1 VLHKKIL
8 KNLATF
14 LAEKHS
20 YTILHL
26 FSNSIAML
34 LYKCIVISLF
44 WVLSVGAYAQN
55 EPIPMDRMDKT
66 DLAERRS
73 STETRVVSASRS
85 NHSIGELPIAIQV
98 VTHEEIVRNGYV
110 TLADVLKHISGIR
123 VSKPGNGVD
132 GETFLMRGLIGNYYT
147 KILINSIPIQPSV
160 SGSIAIAEH
169 LPVVEADRIEIIF
182 GPSSTIYGGDAMA
195 GVVNII
201 TKTTENNPFAQASVY
216 TGEYGYRYGT
226 FSAGGK
232 AGRNQ
237 DVVRYSIYANF
248 SERQDQ
254 NVRYDLENYSPLNSY
269 LLDPQ
274 TQEVARQNPDQF
286 LLALKENFPYYQG
299 SLLSPTLGKMPQS
312 SYMLG
317 GQMEYRGFQASY
329 LEMHRK
335 SFYST
340 GLNPFTFSHHNPEAF
355 YGDKIRRLT
364 ASYNKDWERWAIT
377 SNLSYNQYRLNNM
390 SSRAST
396 YDGFNGRS
404 YKYSAS
410 DDIFAETLL
419 RYSNKKRSEWIF
431 GSSVQVSSALPETND
446 LETPFNPKDYKPFTK
461 NAPAPHTL
469 YGDFG
474 YNPLSFMS
482 AGLFAQ
488 WIRTGKRFT
497 HVLGIRSDMSTL
509 FTTGMTVRYAT
520 QYKVHDNLSLRFSAG
535 RAFKIPAPNLTY
547 SSTALPGD
555 SYGAIN
561 YQQIPNKNLQIEFL
575 TSTELGMRYQIMP
588 NTFLEVI
595 AYLQTIPSRI
605 NNVYR
610 QIDLNEYPKAE
621 ANNTSLPLPF
631 PVARSYKNDSSASS
645 TLSSLQIIFK
655 QQNLFR
661 NLKLNIDASVTLSD
675 GSESISED
683 FTTIDIKRY
692 RMVPFFFGQFNVDFT
707 PHKNWYVRL
716 ENVWSSKWHRRFI
729 PPHTSYDS
737 DFNTIAGYYTLD
749 AVIRYKWSKHIDT
762 TLKMLNVFNAQY
774 GGIDATGF
782 DIDLRYNPQLG
793 RNVQLGVNF
802 KLD

>member
-1 VLHKKIL
+1 MAK
-8 KNLATF
+8 
-14 LAEKHS
+14 KHS

-34 LYKCIVISLF
+34 SYKSIIISLF
-44 WVLSVGAYAQN
+44 CILSWGAYAQN
-55 EPIPMDRMDKT
+55 EPIPMDRMDKA

-73 STETRVVSASRS
+73 STETKVVSASRS
-85 NHSIGELPIAIQV
+85 NHSIGELPISIQV

-201 TKTTENNPFAQASVY
+201 TKTTENNPFAKAAVY
-216 TGEYGYRYGT
+216 TGEYGYRYGS

-232 AGRNQ
+232 AGRNK

-269 LLDPQ
+269 LFAPQ
-274 TQEVARQNPDQF
+274 DREFALQNPDQF
-286 LLALKENFPYYQG
+286 LLITKQNFPYYQG
-299 SLLSPTLGKMPQS
+299 TLHSPTLGKMPQS

-364 ASYNKDWERWAIT
+364 ASYNKDWERWSIT
-377 SNLSYNQYRLNNM
+377 SNLSYNQYRLNNL

-404 YKYSAS
+404 YKYGAS
-410 DDIFAETLL
+410 DDVFAETLM
-419 RYSNKKRSEWIF
+419 RYSRNKRSEWTF
-431 GSSVQVSSALPETND
+431 GASMQFSSALPETND
-446 LETPFNPKDYKPFTK
+446 LETPFNTKDYRPFTK
-461 NAPAPHTL
+461 NMPAPHTL
-469 YGDFG
+469 YGNFG
-474 YNPLSFMS
+474 YNPISFAN
-482 AGLFAQ
+482 AGIFAQ
-488 WIRTGKRFT
+488 WIRTGNKWT
-497 HVLGIRSDMSTL
+497 HIIGVRHDMSTL
-509 FTTGMTVRYAT
+509 FLSEQSLRYSL
-520 QYKVHDNLSLRFSAG
+520 QYKVHENLSVRFSSG
-535 RAFKIPAPNLTY
+535 QAFKIPAPNLIY

-555 SYGAIN
+555 AYGAIN
-561 YQQIPNKNLQIEFL
+561 YQQIPNKNLQVEILRSLEF
-575 TSTELGMRYQIMP
+575 GMRYQITP
-588 NTFLEVI
+588 NTFLEAI
-595 AYLQTIPSRI
+595 AYIQWIPSRI
-605 NNVYR
+605 NNVYTP
-610 QIDLNEYPKAE
+610 IDLNEYPKAE
-621 ANNTSLPLPF
+621 AYNTQLPVPF
-631 PVARSYKNDSSASS
+631 PVARSYKNDTSAFSN
-645 TLSSLQIIFK
+645 LRSLQIIFK
-655 QQNLFR
+655 QQNLFH

-675 GSESISED
+675 GNERISEA
-683 FTTIDIKRY
+683 FETFPIKNY
-692 RMVPFFFGQFNVDFT
+692 RMVPFFLGQFNVDFM

-716 ENVWSSKWHRRFI
+716 ESVWSSKWHRRFI
-729 PPHTSYDS
+729 PPYTSYDS
-737 DFNTIAGYYTLD
+737 NFNTISGYYTLD

-762 TLKMLNVFNAQY
+762 TVKILNAFNAQY